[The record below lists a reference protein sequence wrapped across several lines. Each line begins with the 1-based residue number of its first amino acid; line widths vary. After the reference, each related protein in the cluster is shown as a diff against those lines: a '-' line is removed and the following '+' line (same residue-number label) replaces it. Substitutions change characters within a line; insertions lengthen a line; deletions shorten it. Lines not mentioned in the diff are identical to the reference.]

1 MSTLA
6 KREGTVEP
14 QMELFALAA
23 DSRLAD
29 LRGWIK
35 CQWVFVHVF
44 WPTEAQIVRI
54 ADAFK
59 VLCEIVIAECDAEF
73 IRHCDVAV

>member
-1 MSTLA
+1 MA
-6 KREGTVEP
+6 
-14 QMELFALAA
+14 ELFTLEP

-35 CQWVFVHVF
+35 VQWAFVHVF

-54 ADAFK
+54 AGAFK
-59 VLCEIVIAECDAEF
+59 VLCETVINECDAEF
-73 IRHCDVAV
+73 IRHCEPPALNQSQQTRD